1 MYEMRLYILDIRKH
15 YHEDEDRY
23 AGAWFNCPVD
33 LEEIKERLGVEQ
45 EEDFEIADYELP
57 FALNPDMPLWEI
69 NVLCRMI
76 QEIEGTPV
84 GNELKEI
91 QAKWFQNIEDF
102 IDHKNEIRHYDV
114 SDSAALA
121 EYLIMEEHCFGS
133 CRQNWCSTLTLLPT
147 GMSWNKAT
155 LTSLLP
161 AAYSAIRKAVSLW
174 KK

>member
-1 MYEMRLYILDIRKH
+1 MYEMRLYILDIRKP
-15 YHEDEDRY
+15 YHEDEDGY

-69 NVLCRMI
+69 NALCRMI

-102 IDHKNEIRHYDV
+102 IDHKDEIRHYDV

-121 EYLIMEEHCFGS
+121 EYIIMEEHCFGE
-133 CRQNWCSTLTLLPT
+133 LPPE
-147 GMSWNKAT
+147 
-155 LTSLLP
+155 LVQHIDFTSYGHELEQSD
-161 AAYSAIRKAVSLW
+161 AYLFTSSGVFRYP
-174 KK
+174 

>member
-1 MYEMRLYILDIRKH
+1 MYEMRLYILDIRKP

-45 EEDFEIADYELP
+45 KEDFEIADYELP

-91 QAKWFQNIEDF
+91 QAKWFQNI
-102 IDHKNEIRHYDV
+102 
-114 SDSAALA
+114 
-121 EYLIMEEHCFGS
+121 
-133 CRQNWCSTLTLLPT
+133 
-147 GMSWNKAT
+147 
-155 LTSLLP
+155 
-161 AAYSAIRKAVSLW
+161 
-174 KK
+174 